1 MKGQCGF
8 VYDWGKKNKQ
18 KKQNKKPQRPKNT
31 CIGLVY
37 LQELEYFNVSND
49 PKFYFLHHNKM
60 QQK

>member
-8 VYDWGKKNKQ
+8 VYDWGKK
-18 KKQNKKPQRPKNT
+18 KKRPKNT

-60 QQK
+60 